1 MMGGSCA
8 LDLGVLLG
16 AAVLAV
22 LVSPPEVL
30 GVEEPPEHFLFQ
42 KKAECHF
49 SASANGTQQ
58 RIRFLDRYFWGRQ
71 ELFYFDSDRGRVV
84 AVAELTERDVEAFN
98 KDKARLRTLM
108 ANVEHFCPHDYG
120 IFEGFS
126 SRRKIQPK
134 VKITPTEDD
143 SSWHNTLLI
152 CTVASFFPPKIEIK
166 WFRNGKEETRV
177 WTTDVT
183 RNGDWTFQ
191 IQVMLEAQPERGDI
205 YACQVDHTS
214 FEGPVTVQWEP
225 QSDSAKS
232 KMWTGIVGLVLGLVF
247 VATGLTLYLKKKKG
261 RSIPQPAALIS

>member
-1 MMGGSCA
+1 MSPKSHSGGCKMMGGSYA

-22 LVSPPEVL
+22 LVSSPEVL
-30 GVEEPPEHFLFQ
+30 GVEEPPAVL
-42 KKAECHF
+42 
-49 SASANGTQQ
+49 
-58 RIRFLDRYFWGRQ
+58 
-71 ELFYFDSDRGRVV
+71 VV
-84 AVAELTERDVEAFN
+84 LV
-98 KDKARLRTLM
+98 
-108 ANVEHFCPHDYG
+108 
-120 IFEGFS
+120 S
-126 SRRKIQPK
+126 SPKVLGMEEPPVQPK

-143 SSWHNTLLI
+143 SSSHNTLLI
-152 CTVASFFPPKIEIK
+152 CTMAGFFPPKIEIK

-214 FEGPVTVQWEP
+214 FEGPITMQWDP

-232 KMWTGIVGLVLGLVF
+232 KMWTGIVGMVLGLVF

-261 RSIPQPAALIS
+261 DEGGRKWESFILYTTVVP

>member
-42 KKAECHF
+42 RKSECHF
-49 SASANGTQQ
+49 SASSNGTLQ
-58 RIRFLDRYFWGRQ
+58 RIRLLQRDFWGRQ
-71 ELFYFDSDRGRVV
+71 ELLYFDSDQRRFV
-84 AVAELTERDVEAFN
+84 AVAELGKRQAEAWN
-98 KDKARLRTLM
+98 KDKNVLSRYR
-108 ANVEHFCPHDYG
+108 ANVEHFCRHNYG
-120 IFEGFS
+120 IYEGFS

-143 SSWHNTLLI
+143 SSLHNTLLI

-166 WFRNGKEETRV
+166 WFRNRKEETRV

-191 IQVMLEAQPERGDI
+191 IQVMLETQPERGDV

-214 FEGPVTVQWEP
+214 FEGPITVQWEP
-225 QSDSAKS
+225 QLDSAKS
-232 KMWTGIVGLVLGLVF
+232 KMWTGIVGMVLGLVF